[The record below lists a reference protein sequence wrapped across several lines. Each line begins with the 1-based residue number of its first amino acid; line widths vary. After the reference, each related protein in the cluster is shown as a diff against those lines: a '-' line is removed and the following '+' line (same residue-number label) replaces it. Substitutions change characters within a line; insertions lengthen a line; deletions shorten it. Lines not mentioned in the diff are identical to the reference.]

1 MSDFIAEI
9 YVTDKFG
16 YHLFHHITVE
26 GSQLKQQ
33 TLSNH
38 LWGAE
43 TWSRDTAAQLYK
55 LKLGGGILSL
65 QLWLQ

>member
-9 YVTDKFG
+9 YATDKFG